1 MKTFGLF
8 FYLFNLYILML
19 TYNLLKAQA
28 LTLTYTRVH
37 THTCTHTHT
46 HTYIYIYNLVFRVL
60 NNAKIY

>member
-37 THTCTHTHT
+37 THMHTHT
-46 HTYIYIYNLVFRVL
+46 HTYIYIY
-60 NNAKIY
+60 IYIIWFLEF

>member
-37 THTCTHTHT
+37 THT
-46 HTYIYIYNLVFRVL
+46 YIYIYNLVFRVL

>member
-37 THTCTHTHT
+37 THIYI
-46 HTYIYIYNLVFRVL
+46 YIYIYNLVFRVL

>member
-8 FYLFNLYILML
+8 FYFFNLYIIML

-28 LTLTYTRVH
+28 LTLTYTR
-37 THTCTHTHT
+37 THTHT
-46 HTYIYIYNLVFRVL
+46 YIYIYIYNLVFRVL

>member
-37 THTCTHTHT
+37 THTHTHI
-46 HTYIYIYNLVFRVL
+46 YIYI
-60 NNAKIY
+60 

>member
-37 THTCTHTHT
+37 THI
-46 HTYIYIYNLVFRVL
+46 YIYIYNLVFRVL

>member
-37 THTCTHTHT
+37 THI
-46 HTYIYIYNLVFRVL
+46 YIYIIWFLEF
-60 NNAKIY
+60 